1 MDKTNSV
8 PNHIGIIMDG
18 NRRWAKEQGLPT
30 MKGHLQGQ
38 QTLRTIA
45 QHAFKNG
52 VKYLTVYAFST
63 ENWRRTEEEV
73 GYLMNQVARSL
84 KKYLH
89 EFVEAGIKIEF
100 LGVRDDLPKTVL
112 HAIEQAEA
120 ATSVNSQATL
130 GICFNYGGQQ
140 EIVDA
145 TKAIIAEGLKP
156 NDITAD
162 VFAQY
167 LYAPDIPPIDLLI
180 RTGGEQRLSNF
191 MLWRLEYS
199 ELVFTPT
206 YWPDFDG
213 SELDEILAKYSERQR
228 RFGK

>member
-1 MDKTNSV
+1 MTAKSEIPKHV
-8 PNHIGIIMDG
+8 GIIMDG
-18 NRRWAKEQGLPT
+18 NRRWAKERGLPT
-30 MKGHLQGQ
+30 LKGHMQGQ
-38 QTLRTIA
+38 QTLRTIT
-45 QHAFKNG
+45 QHAFKRG

-100 LGVRDDLPKTVL
+100 LGVRDDLPKSVL
-112 HAIEQAEA
+112 QAIEQAEA
-120 ATSVNSQATL
+120 ATAKNDSATL

-145 TKAIIAEGLKP
+145 TKALVETGVKAA
-156 NDITAD
+156 DITTET
-162 VFAQY
+162 FARY
-167 LYAPDIPPIDLLI
+167 LYSPEIPSIDLLI

-191 MLWRLEYS
+191 MLWRAEYA
-199 ELVFTPT
+199 ELVFTQT
-206 YWPDFDG
+206 YWPDFGTD
-213 SELDEILAKYSERQR
+213 ELDGILGTYAERQR